1 MSDDRKASTFWKGE
15 DRPTRSSSKFVAVE
29 EQDENGNWR
38 VRIKSQQLKFDD
50 EAKGRFLA
58 EYAKHGRIGDSCKAA
73 GVSHTTYLKH
83 LESDTDFG
91 EACLMAEKDY
101 QSRLIA
107 HHQDLVFEG
116 TTKKTFDRQGNIVS
130 EETIYPIPLIQME
143 LRKHDEAYRDKR
155 EVDMKVSGGVLVAP
169 SDVGT
174 IEDWESKF
182 AGGPVIEGTAEE
194 IPAEDE
200 G

>member
-1 MSDDRKASTFWKGE
+1 MT

-116 TTKKTFDRQGNIVS
+116 TEKVSYDRNGNIVS
-130 EETIYPIPLIQME
+130 TEKVYPIPLIQME

-169 SDVGT
+169 SDVGS

-182 AGGPVIEGTAEE
+182 AGETIEGEAVEVSQ
-194 IPAEDE
+194 E
-200 G
+200 GEGG